1 MSQFCP
7 KCGKPIR
14 GNERFCGNC
23 GASLKEERV
32 EQAVLSG
39 SQLRT
44 NGIAVDKEKIKKW
57 IIPAGAVAVTVVI
70 IALVASMLLNSSGY
84 KGTVKL
90 MAQAIQEEDAE
101 LMTSLTSS
109 IQQDISGE
117 EQIYERWESAI
128 KNDLDR
134 YEDRV
139 GEIKKI
145 TITITNVDEVSERR
159 LDNAMEYIENNY
171 NVDTSDVQKAV
182 RVDLK
187 EEIKGKKKSMTD
199 REDGIYLIKEKNK
212 WKIYFGEGF

>member
-7 KCGKPIR
+7 KCGKPIK
-14 GNERFCGNC
+14 GNEKFCGSC
-23 GASLKEERV
+23 GASLKEENGGS
-32 EQAVLSG
+32 SG
-39 SQLRT
+39 GR
-44 NGIAVDKEKIKKW
+44 NGMDIEKIKKW
-57 IIPAGAVAVTVVI
+57 MIPVGALAVVVVI
-70 IALVASMLLNSSGY
+70 IAVVASVLLNSSGY

-90 MAQAIQEEDAE
+90 MAQAMQEADAE

-109 IQQDISGE
+109 VQLDISGE
-117 EQIYERWESAI
+117 DEIYERWESVI
-128 KNDLDR
+128 TNNLDR

-145 TITITNVDEVSERR
+145 TITITNVDEISDRR
-159 LDNAMEYIENNY
+159 LDNAMEYIEDTY

-199 REDGIYLIKEKNK
+199 REDGVYLIKEKNK
-212 WKIYFGEGF
+212 WKIYFGGGF